1 MLKTAGLVLEEELL
15 ALDAAA
21 PGGGAD
27 TVGGWVNGAVG
38 KALARTIAV
47 DLGSTRTKALSAL
60 LVFVVLEGADDAVV
74 AAVVDDGAE
83 ADPPVVAADSPL
95 AAAAA
100 TRAF

>member
-1 MLKTAGLVLEEELL
+1 LLKTAGLVLEEELL

-47 DLGSTRTKALSAL
+47 DLGSTRTKARSAL
-60 LVFVVLEGADDAVV
+60 LVVVVLEGADDAAV
-74 AAVVDDGAE
+74 VVDDGAE

>member
-1 MLKTAGLVLEEELL
+1 LLKTAGLVLEEELL
-15 ALDAAA
+15 ALAAA
-21 PGGGAD
+21 PGGAD

-47 DLGSTRTKALSAL
+47 DLGSTRTKARSAL
-60 LVFVVLEGADDAVV
+60 LVVVVLEGADDA
-74 AAVVDDGAE
+74 AAVVVDDGAE

>member
-47 DLGSTRTKALSAL
+47 DLGSTRTKARSAL
-60 LVFVVLEGADDAVV
+60 LVVVVLEGADAAV
-74 AAVVDDGAE
+74 VVDDGAE